1 MCGHTLTH
9 SVQLAKTAKH
19 GKLRR
24 NRAWIPSMPPRL
36 QAYASSRA
44 QPRIPWFHGW
54 SVTRPVV
61 CVWVNTTKSMAE
73 SFESRPITASVATHA
88 AFSMYLQS
96 HPNKRRVTRNER
108 DELVGWL
115 ANHHA
120 PPSSQ
125 KEFNRRNYVQKA
137 FTWDDDS
144 QTLTAILKRGGG
156 TRKVIIEDCI
166 IDVVELVH
174 TSNGHARW
182 DATWRDVSQSYYGI
196 MRADVIFLLKRC
208 ETCESNPRKRPK
220 GSTWTR
226 ASPDGAVPDT

>member
-1 MCGHTLTH
+1 MDGVL
-9 SVQLAKTAKH
+9 
-19 GKLRR
+19 
-24 NRAWIPSMPPRL
+24 
-36 QAYASSRA
+36 RA
-44 QPRIPWFHGW
+44 QWYVFE
-54 SVTRPVV
+54 S
-61 CVWVNTTKSMAE
+61 VNTTKSMAE
-73 SFESRPITASVATHA
+73 SFEGRPFTASAATHA
-88 AFSMYLQS
+88 AFSLYLQS
-96 HPNKRRVTRNER
+96 HPNKRRVTQNER

-125 KEFNRRNYVQKA
+125 KEFSRRNYVRKT
-137 FTWDDDS
+137 FTWDSDS
-144 QTLTAILKRGGG
+144 QTLAAIPKNGGG
-156 TRKVIIEDCI
+156 TRKVITEDCI

-174 TSNGHARW
+174 ASNGHAGW

-226 ASPDGAVPDT
+226 ASPDGAVPDSPGRQHDNEFLSLVHHEESFMIEALDMENRWQEG